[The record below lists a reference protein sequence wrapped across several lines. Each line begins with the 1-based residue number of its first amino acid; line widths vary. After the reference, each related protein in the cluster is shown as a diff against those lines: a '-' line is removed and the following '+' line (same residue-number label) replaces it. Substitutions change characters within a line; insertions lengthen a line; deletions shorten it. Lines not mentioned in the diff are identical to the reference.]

1 MQRQLLETS
10 GQRLVLIKKLQTLR
24 LLAFILR
31 SKYKVLIL
39 LCLNKTV
46 LFCEIVFVAVNK
58 NT

>member
-1 MQRQLLETS
+1 MQGQLLETS

-39 LCLNKTV
+39 LCLNKAV
-46 LFCEIVFVAVNK
+46 LLCEIVFVAVDK